1 MIAGEKPFERA
12 NLRYIERYADYGNAT
27 CKTVLGKMYQEGGY
41 GVDQDFSK
49 ARGLFVESAK
59 LNPARYVLL
68 GQMAERGEGEPVDY
82 VKARD
87 LYRRSGKNAV
97 LQLGRLMEAG
107 EGGPHIAL

>member
-1 MIAGEKPFERA
+1 MQDHAGQDVPGGW
-12 NLRYIERYADYGNAT
+12 LRRRSRFQQGA
-27 CKTVLGKMYQEGGY
+27 
-41 GVDQDFSK
+41 
-49 ARGLFVESAK
+49 GLFVESAK

-107 EGGPHIAL
+107 EGEPHKAL